1 MSSKFDHKALAHSI
15 GMLLATAQSN
25 IARGGASIATQRLID
40 YSSGEFAKLKP
51 KQLGKVLKAMDGKF
65 KKKLLK
71 DGYGNTIGYAYSNKI
86 FMSLK
91 DNQKSSNKPSPSSDS
106 EGQGGG
112 GGGGGQEDF
121 AAKYAGQYMK
131 AQAGAPEKDTK
142 KSKETAKSNA
152 QKPSKRSKK

>member
-15 GMLLATAQSN
+15 GTLLATAQSN

-91 DNQKSSNKPSPSSDS
+91 DNQKSSQKPSASSNG
-106 EGQGGG
+106 EGQGG

-131 AQAGAPEKDTK
+131 AQSGAPEKD
-142 KSKETAKSNA
+142 A